1 MGKRVGGLLIV
12 SGLQDELDRA
22 FARAGELLGSDRHSA
37 DLAPPMDVI
46 ESDSSIVIVMEVA
59 GLEVDDLVIEASG
72 NRVTISGRRRGA
84 ETAAG
89 PIRYFCMERG
99 RGEFQRAVELVGAV
113 DAHQANARLAR
124 GLLRIEIPKI
134 ADQRLTPRRIAIA
147 AEE

>member
-1 MGKRVGGLLIV
+1 
-12 SGLQDELDRA
+12 
-22 FARAGELLGSDRHSA
+22 
-37 DLAPPMDVI
+37 MDVI